1 MIKLLIRYVWYLS
14 GFIPNIWNHIIVS
27 PLKKAMTKKC
37 GKKVLIGR
45 KAKANWE
52 NITIGDCVS
61 VGPGADFTCTK
72 AEIFIGNHVMF
83 GPNVTMI
90 TGGHRTDVIGKY
102 MDAIGNDEKS
112 PENDRNIILK
122 GDNWIGANAVI
133 LKGVT
138 IGQGSVIAA
147 GAVVTKNVIPYSIV
161 GGVPAKTIKM
171 RFDENSLEKHIKLL
185 NSIKS

>member
-1 MIKLLIRYVWYLS
+1 
-14 GFIPNIWNHIIVS
+14 
-27 PLKKAMTKKC
+27 MTKKC